1 MLTHVRLFVIPWT
14 IACQAP
20 LSCLWVSPQEYWSRW
35 PFPPQGIFLEG
46 LSPSLLPLLHC
57 QEDSLPLG
65 PPGQPCSGLRGG
77 PKRYAHPLLVSVTLF
92 DKRVFA
98 DAMKS
103 RTSGWDHP
111 WDHLAPKSGDRCSHV
126 GRERRRHRAEKLMW
140 RQGQRPDESIY
151 LPRNTRGFQKHLVA
165 RRSLGTPSPQEA
177 SKRARPGRWLDA
189 RLLASRS
196 MWGSIS
202 VVFSH

>member
-1 MLTHVRLFVIPWT
+1 MFAPGAARDHFYINWLKVENNFLISQSPKQATVELNIYMLRCSLMSDSVIPWT

-77 PKRYAHPLLVSVTLF
+77 PKRYAHPLLVNVTLF

-103 RTSGWDHP
+103 RTSG
-111 WDHLAPKSGDRCSHV
+111 
-126 GRERRRHRAEKLMW
+126 
-140 RQGQRPDESIY
+140 
-151 LPRNTRGFQKHLVA
+151 
-165 RRSLGTPSPQEA
+165 
-177 SKRARPGRWLDA
+177 
-189 RLLASRS
+189 
-196 MWGSIS
+196 
-202 VVFSH
+202 